1 MQRYVIEIE
10 PEGVEIE
17 QWHALDSLYDSLL
30 RIIDHLGL
38 ADGDMLFHP
47 KVALVIK
54 TDEPRLCRILSTIA
68 GEEDE
73 PGVRGLGLK
82 EIRAGWVNETVDL
95 EALAEGKGNG
105 KKPSK
110 KRAPRPKIHKCS
122 RCGEMRGV
130 VNKLGICAVC
140 RMNEARL
147 AKLKAKKEEAK
158 EGGNSLG
165 G

>member
-1 MQRYVIEIE
+1 MQRYVIEIM
-10 PEGVEIE
+10 PEGVGAE
-17 QWHALDSLYDSLL
+17 QWNALDSLYDSLL
-30 RIIDHLGL
+30 RIIDHLVL

-54 TDEPRLCRILSTIA
+54 TDEPRLGVVLGMLA
-68 GEEDE
+68 GENE
-73 PGVRGLGLK
+73 PVVRGPIPM
-82 EIRAGWVNETVDL
+82 EIRDEWVNETVDL
-95 EALAEGKGNG
+95 DALAEGKGNE
-105 KKPSK
+105 KKPRL

-147 AKLKAKKEEAK
+147 AKMKAKKEEAT